1 MNKIRSLLA
10 NYKQHIEIPWRQDA
24 APAQRVIFCV
34 YNETEERSLRVQID
48 EFEIATKETGHD
60 WVRFDLT
67 DTFAVWLC
75 SLKYA
80 ENYYKQP
87 EKLEDVF
94 SEYLN
99 WLVNEFKKFIETHNV
114 NQKHVVSLSGVGSLF
129 GFLKI
134 KEVVDSFSPLVLG
147 KLLVFFPG
155 SFENGNYRLLDSYD
169 GWNYLAV
176 PITAE
181 KGQNHAK
188 P

>member
-1 MNKIRSLLA
+1 MSKISALLGNYNKYIA
-10 NYKQHIEIPWRQDA
+10 VPWRKDT

-34 YNETEERSLRVQID
+34 YNETDERALRVQMD
-48 EFEIATKETGHD
+48 EFEIVTKNAGHE

-67 DTFAVWLC
+67 DTFAVWLA

-80 ENYYKQP
+80 ESYYKQP

-94 SEYLN
+94 PEYLK
-99 WLVNEFKKFIETHNV
+99 WLTNRFKTFVEDNDIKDD
-114 NQKHVVSLSGVGSLF
+114 HVVALCGIGSLY
-129 GFLKI
+129 GFLKTR
-134 KEVVDSFSPLVLG
+134 EVVVAFAPVVTG

-155 SFENGNYRLLDSYD
+155 SFDNNNYRLLDSHD

-181 KGQNHAK
+181 KG
-188 P
+188 

>member
-1 MNKIRSLLA
+1 MSKILDLLN
-10 NYKQHIEIPWRQDA
+10 NYSQHVAVPWRKDA

-34 YNETEERSLRVQID
+34 YNETDERTLRIQMD
-48 EFEIATKETGHD
+48 EFEIVTKKTGHE

-67 DTFAVWLC
+67 DTFAVWLT

-80 ENYYKQP
+80 VSYYKQP

-94 SEYLN
+94 PEYLK
-99 WLVNEFKKFIETHNV
+99 WLTNRLISLVEDNGIRGD
-114 NQKHVVSLSGVGSLF
+114 HVVALSGVGSLY
-129 GFLKI
+129 GFLKTR
-134 KEVVDSFSPLVLG
+134 EVVASFAPLVPG

-155 SFENGNYRLLDSYD
+155 SFENNNYRLLDSHD

-181 KGQNHAK
+181 KG
-188 P
+188 